1 MSDPIMIPNDRNED
15 VVSLFNYAFAR
26 PYSGNKLVDFRE
38 MLTIVQNIGEY
49 DNDQLMGQLSIIPFH
64 LNLYGEIIPASGVGF
79 VAVYPE
85 YRQRGVMKRVIP
97 TALEQMH
104 QNGQLVSF
112 LEPFSQG
119 YYRHFGWELAF
130 DTLHYELRAPYNE
143 IKGNVN
149 SEITGE
155 RELYHVKRQK
165 FSELMIESDASQLDP
180 KPQNGVTFEQLIS
193 YFNQEVAKDHGRLKR
208 EKFWWERLMRR
219 QPNDFIA
226 FALDDNDDIKGFCV
240 YGREETTF
248 TITEYHASSVVADET
263 LWRFLHS
270 HRSNVFTIKGTV
282 KPSQKVGHYLND
294 PQVTYQL
301 TTPFMG
307 RIVSVADFLT
317 VFLKIHPVKE
327 EIVLPIEDRFAP
339 WNTGVYR
346 LGNNYVVK
354 HDELTQGTATNS
366 TITPTASVQL
376 PKLSI
381 NELSGLLLGHQ
392 SIDQWLFE
400 HSDFLSLN
408 QQAILRKWLAEIQP
422 LYFTEHF

>member
-26 PYSGNKLVDFRE
+26 PYSGNKLADFRV
-38 MLTIVQNIGEY
+38 MLIIMQNIGEY
-49 DNDQLMGQLSIIPFH
+49 DGDQLMGQLSIIPFH
-64 LNLYGEIIPASGVGF
+64 LNVYGEIVSASGVGF

-97 TALEQMH
+97 AALEQMH

-143 IKGNVN
+143 TKGNVN
-149 SEITGE
+149 SDITGE
-155 RELYHVKRQK
+155 RELYHIKRQK

-180 KPQNGVTFEQLIS
+180 KPQNGVIFEQLIT

-263 LWRFLHS
+263 LWRFLYS
-270 HRSNVFTIKGTV
+270 HRSNVFSIKGTV
-282 KPSQKVGHYLND
+282 KPSQKVGSYLND
-294 PQVTYQL
+294 PHVTYQL
-301 TTPFMG
+301 VTPFMG
-307 RIVSVADFLT
+307 RIVSVIDFLAIFLKAHPVT
-317 VFLKIHPVKE
+317 ERVFLPV
-327 EIVLPIEDRFAP
+327 EDCFAP
-339 WNTGVYR
+339 WNTGVYV
-346 LGNNYVVK
+346 LEKNHVTKCDDSSKTGV
-354 HDELTQGTATNS
+354 T
-366 TITPTASVQL
+366 L
-376 PKLSI
+376 PKLSTS
-381 NELSGLLLGHQ
+381 ELSGLLLGYQ
-392 SIDQWLFE
+392 SIDQWLFD
-400 HSDFLSLN
+400 HSDHLAPEQEIVLG
-408 QQAILRKWLAEIQP
+408 KWLAEIQP